1 MYYLKVKNLTLGYG
15 NDIVIK
21 NLNLS
26 LKFNTNYQIIGRNG
40 AGKSTLLDF
49 ISNNFQGN
57 FFDSRI
63 EVERIRIL
71 EISNQVTLIENLSLM
86 ENCYYFTHEDSISE
100 ESISLILEEY
110 EVHHFKDELIQ
121 NFSSGMV
128 KRSELALAQ
137 IINPEILCIDEPVNY
152 LDNEG
157 IEILKKLLKK
167 RSDNK
172 KSNILSSQ
180 ESLDV
185 FEDKYEIIDL
195 NVY

>member
-1 MYYLKVKNLTLGYG
+1 
-15 NDIVIK
+15 
-21 NLNLS
+21 
-26 LKFNTNYQIIGRNG
+26 
-40 AGKSTLLDF
+40 
-49 ISNNFQGN
+49 
-57 FFDSRI
+57 
-63 EVERIRIL
+63 
-71 EISNQVTLIENLSLM
+71 
-86 ENCYYFTHEDSISE
+86 
-100 ESISLILEEY
+100 ISLILEEY

-167 RSDNK
+167 RTDNK

>member
-71 EISNQVTLIENLSLM
+71 QISNKVTLIENLSLM
-86 ENCYYFTHEDSISE
+86 ENCYYFTHEDSISK

-167 RSDNK
+167 RTDNK

>member
-26 LKFNTNYQIIGRNG
+26 LKFSTNYQIIGRNG

-71 EISNQVTLIENLSLM
+71 QISNKVTLIENLSLM
-86 ENCYYFTHEDSISE
+86 ENCYYFTHEDSISK

-167 RSDNK
+167 RTDNK

>member
-71 EISNQVTLIENLSLM
+71 EISNKVTLIENLSLM
-86 ENCYYFTHEDSISE
+86 ENCYYFTHEDSISK

-167 RSDNK
+167 RTDNK

-180 ESLDV
+180 EPLDV

>member
-86 ENCYYFTHEDSISE
+86 ENCYYFTHEDSISK

-167 RSDNK
+167 RTDNK

-180 ESLDV
+180 EPLDV

>member
-1 MYYLKVKNLTLGYG
+1 
-15 NDIVIK
+15 
-21 NLNLS
+21 
-26 LKFNTNYQIIGRNG
+26 
-40 AGKSTLLDF
+40 
-49 ISNNFQGN
+49 
-57 FFDSRI
+57 
-63 EVERIRIL
+63 
-71 EISNQVTLIENLSLM
+71 M
-86 ENCYYFTHEDSISE
+86 ENCYYFTHEDSISK

-167 RSDNK
+167 RTDNK

>member
-63 EVERIRIL
+63 DVERIRIL
-71 EISNQVTLIENLSLM
+71 QISNKVTLIENLSLM
-86 ENCYYFTHEDSISE
+86 ENCYYFTHEDSISK

-167 RSDNK
+167 RTDNK

-180 ESLDV
+180 EPLDV

>member
-71 EISNQVTLIENLSLM
+71 EISNKVTLIENLSLM

>member
-86 ENCYYFTHEDSISE
+86 ENCYYFTHEDSISK

-167 RSDNK
+167 RTDNK

>member
-71 EISNQVTLIENLSLM
+71 QISNKVTLIENLSLM

-167 RSDNK
+167 RTDNK

>member
-86 ENCYYFTHEDSISE
+86 ENCYYFTHEDSISK

>member
-71 EISNQVTLIENLSLM
+71 QISNKVTLIENLSLM
-86 ENCYYFTHEDSISE
+86 ENCYYFTHEDSISK

-167 RSDNK
+167 RTDNK

-180 ESLDV
+180 EPLDV

>member
-71 EISNQVTLIENLSLM
+71 QISNKVTLIENLSLM
-86 ENCYYFTHEDSISE
+86 ENCYYFTHEDSISK

>member
-71 EISNQVTLIENLSLM
+71 QISNKVTLIENLSLM
-86 ENCYYFTHEDSISE
+86 ENCYYFTHEDSISK

-167 RSDNK
+167 RTDNK

-180 ESLDV
+180 ETLDV